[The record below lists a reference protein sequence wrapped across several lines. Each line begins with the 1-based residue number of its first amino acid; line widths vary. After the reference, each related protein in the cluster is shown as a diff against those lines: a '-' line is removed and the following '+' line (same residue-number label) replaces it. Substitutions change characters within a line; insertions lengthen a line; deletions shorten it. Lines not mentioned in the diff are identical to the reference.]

1 MFKRIYTSL
10 FIATVFIF
18 TFNSCN
24 FIKTNKI
31 PTKYELS
38 IKSLEQELR
47 ICFYMQDKYFDLVN
61 TDVKNLAN
69 QRDKWFKTA
78 QDKALLTIKLLDKY
92 NNCEIE
98 RDILLKQLSY

>member
-1 MFKRIYTSL
+1 MFKRTYTSL

-47 ICFYMQDKYFDLVN
+47 ICFYMQDKCSDLVG
-61 TDVKNLAN
+61 TDVKNITS

-78 QDKALLTIKLLDKY
+78 QGEALLAIKMLDKY
-92 NNCEIE
+92 NSCKIE
-98 RDILLKQLSY
+98 RDLLLEQLSY